1 MSVPPSQTNRKRLK
15 NGAETVFLFLSFKKR
30 RLCKA
35 LLGEEGKRI
44 ASSAS
49 GNSPENGG
57 EWGRNQNSTHVA
69 SLRGG
74 KQQLPFAVEQHNGV
88 GRPQQSHCHSRG
100 SPRGSCC
107 PGLCGLGLTGPG
119 TQGLALHSRQTGSR
133 ESCRQDH
140 SESKTRI
147 LRCPL
152 PAMRGPSL
160 SHPQG

>member
-69 SLRGG
+69 SLRGA
-74 KQQLPFAVEQHNGV
+74 KQQLPFAVEQHNGGGWADLSNPIVIHV
-88 GRPQQSHCHSRG
+88 GAHEGRAAQDCA
-100 SPRGSCC
+100 
-107 PGLCGLGLTGPG
+107 
-119 TQGLALHSRQTGSR
+119 GLA
-133 ESCRQDH
+133 
-140 SESKTRI
+140 
-147 LRCPL
+147 
-152 PAMRGPSL
+152 
-160 SHPQG
+160 